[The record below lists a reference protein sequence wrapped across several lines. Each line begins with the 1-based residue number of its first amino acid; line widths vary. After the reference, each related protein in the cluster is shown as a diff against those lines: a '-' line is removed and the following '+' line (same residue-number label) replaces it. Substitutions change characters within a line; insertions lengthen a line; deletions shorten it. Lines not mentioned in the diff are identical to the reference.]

1 MARGTAGSDQQAAA
15 IAADEAFATDLYLRL
30 SAGAGNV
37 VFSPSSIATALRMA
51 LLGARGETAAELAAA
66 LHLARPEAA
75 ADGLGNLAGIRVD
88 AGITFRA
95 PNTMW
100 LQSGLPIR
108 QQFSSALPDT
118 VALMTADFQRDAAGV
133 ARRINDA
140 VSEQTAGKITNL
152 ISPGMLS
159 SLTRLVLV
167 NAVYLKA
174 PWATP
179 FPAAG
184 TEDTPFYPERA
195 VPSRV
200 PMMHLEASLNY
211 QRGDGYAAVLLP
223 YRGGALAMAIVL
235 PDGPLSSL
243 GEPLAHAGLRGVLD
257 GLRAAPR
264 LRVRL
269 GLPRFRMTAG
279 FRLDDTL
286 RALGVVRAFGP
297 GADFSGITEAERLF
311 ISAVVHKAYVDVD
324 EQGTEAAAATAV
336 GFKALAVVRRPDPV
350 VTMIVDRPFL
360 FAIADTATGLPL
372 FLGQVARP

>member
-1 MARGTAGSDQQAAA
+1 MARGTARTDQQAAA
-15 IAADEAFATDLYLRL
+15 IAADAAFATDLYRRL

-37 VFSPSSIATALRMA
+37 VFSPSSIASALQMA
-51 LLGARGETAAELAAA
+51 LLGARGDTAAELAAA
-66 LHLARPEAA
+66 LHLDGPEAA
-75 ADGLGNLAGIRVD
+75 ADGLSSVAGIRVD
-88 AGITFRA
+88 TGTTFRA

-100 LQSGLPIR
+100 LQSGLPVR
-108 QQFSSALPDT
+108 QEFSSALPDT
-118 VALMTADFQRDAAGV
+118 VALMTADFQRDAGGV

-140 VSEQTAGKITNL
+140 VAEQTAGKITGL

-159 SLTRLVLV
+159 YLTRLVLV

-174 PWATP
+174 PWANP

-184 TEDTPFYPERA
+184 TKDAPFYPERA
-195 VPSRV
+195 APSRV

-211 QRGDGYAAVLLP
+211 RRDDGYAAVLLP
-223 YRGGALAMAIVL
+223 YRGGSLAMAIVL
-235 PDGPLSSL
+235 PDGPLDSL
-243 GEPLAHAGLRGVLD
+243 GEPLTHIGLAGLLYS
-257 GLRAAPR
+257 LRHAPR
-264 LRVRL
+264 PRVRL
-269 GLPRFRMTAG
+269 SLPRFRITAG

-311 ISAVVHKAYVDVD
+311 INAVVHKAYVDVD

-336 GFKALAVVRRPDPV
+336 GMKALAMVRRPDPV
-350 VTMIVDRPFL
+350 VTMVVDRPFL

>member
-1 MARGTAGSDQQAAA
+1 MARRIAGSDQQAAA
-15 IAADEAFATDLYLRL
+15 IVADEAFATDLYLRL
-30 SAGAGNV
+30 AVGAGNV

-51 LLGARGETAAELAAA
+51 LVGARGETAAELAAA
-66 LHLARPEAA
+66 LHLASPDAA
-75 ADGLGNLAGIRVD
+75 ADGLGNMDSIRVD
-88 AGITFRA
+88 QDTTFRA

-100 LQSGLPIR
+100 LQSGLPVR
-108 QQFSSALPDT
+108 HEFSSALPDT
-118 VALMTADFQRDAAGV
+118 VALMTADFQRDADGV
-133 ARRINDA
+133 ARRINDT
-140 VSEQTAGKITNL
+140 VSEQTAGKITGL
-152 ISPGMLS
+152 ISPGMLDA
-159 SLTRLVLV
+159 LTRLVLV

-174 PWATP
+174 PWASP

-184 TEDTPFYPERA
+184 TKDTTFYPERT

-200 PMMHLEASLNY
+200 PMMHLEASLAY

-223 YRGGALAMAIVL
+223 YRGGTLAMAIVL
-235 PDGPLSSL
+235 PDGPLESL
-243 GEPLAHAGLRGVLD
+243 DAPLRQTGLRGVLD
-257 GLRAAPR
+257 GLRGAPQ

-269 GLPRFRMTAG
+269 GLPRFRITAG

-297 GADFSGITEAERLF
+297 GADFTGITEAEQLF

-336 GFKALAVVRRPDPV
+336 GMKTLAMVRPPDPV

-360 FAIADTATGLPL
+360 FAIAGTATGLPL